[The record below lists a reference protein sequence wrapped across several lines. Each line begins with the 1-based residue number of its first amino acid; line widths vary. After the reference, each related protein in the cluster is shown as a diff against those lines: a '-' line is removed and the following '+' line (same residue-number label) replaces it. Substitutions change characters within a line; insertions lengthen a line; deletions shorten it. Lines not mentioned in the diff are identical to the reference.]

1 MKHARH
7 ALYGALFV
15 ALLFLS
21 GCATGAMRIDVEV
34 YKGPLAQTSDAQF
47 ASLIG
52 YLEEAKRSLVENM
65 NFTLATVANAEFD
78 KLGRPEAGCSRVYF
92 KPVSIEVFLRNNPDR
107 SGDVKLT
114 AQANPEPSETTCST
128 PTVVSDTENI
138 GSGKSNSGAHLYF
151 PFLRKGNW
159 KTPSI
164 NDPITWCDKLDPEGA
179 VDQLKFFDCTILRSV
194 FSDSRDMLRE
204 IDKLQRRH
212 IAEVHSQGW
221 DISEWRTRTLLME
234 IVETSSEFRAK
245 AFRWA
250 ISTVGGQSSNCVTRV
265 ALINFVMTA
274 SEFGNQ
280 LQSRSDALF
289 KQLSLREGRDARELA
304 LSTHLQDTQPTDF
317 VHLYDWLQAS
327 EDGCPLDW
335 VRRHALPG
343 FPSINVTNRV
353 KVIDRLYGDHFWS
366 KINTV
371 HASGAGKVNMVF
383 VKDGIG
389 NWNLKNFENHPG
401 ELLDAY
407 LNVGKQVL
415 KAAATVAAA
424 SSGVGT
430 GGAAITAAL
439 KYADQ
444 SIAGPSSD
452 KSGEHVLQ
460 DIQILEAGL
469 QASLLKQAEEATK
482 KEEGLKDKPDEIK
495 ALRLETIDNYKK
507 TITAFGNK
515 IGVLNKTL
523 QPAPDSKDAEET
535 VRKILKEQGTLVE

>member
-7 ALYGALFV
+7 AIYITLSA
-15 ALLFLS
+15 ASLFLC

-65 NFTLATVANAEFD
+65 NFTLATVANAEFE
-78 KLGRPEAGCSRVYF
+78 KLGRPEAGCSRVYLKSVNLEDF
-92 KPVSIEVFLRNNPDR
+92 LGNKPTGIMDQEP
-107 SGDVKLT
+107 T
-114 AQANPEPSETTCST
+114 AKVNAVPRETTCAPPTAVAEKENAGST
-128 PTVVSDTENI
+128 
-138 GSGKSNSGAHLYF
+138 KSNSGVQLYF
-151 PFLRKGNW
+151 PFPSKGNW
-159 KTPSI
+159 KAPTI

-204 IDKLQRRH
+204 IDKLLRSH
-212 IAEVHSQGW
+212 VAEVHSQGW
-221 DISEWRTRTLLME
+221 NINEWRTKSLLME

-250 ISTVGGQSSNCVTRV
+250 VSTVGGQSSNCVTRV

-289 KQLSLREGRDARELA
+289 KQLSFREGRDARELA

-327 EDGCPLDW
+327 DDGCPLDW

-343 FPSINVTNRV
+343 FPSTSVTNRV
-353 KVIDRLYGDHFWS
+353 KVVDRLYGDHFWS

-371 HASGAGKVNMVF
+371 HASGTGKVNMVF

-424 SSGVGT
+424 SSGVGA
-430 GGAAITAAL
+430 GGAAITAAF

-444 SIAGPSSD
+444 SIAGPSSE

-460 DIQILEAGL
+460 DIQVLEAGL

-495 ALRLETIDNYKK
+495 TLRLETIDKYKK
-507 TITAFGNK
+507 TITTFGNK

-523 QPAPDSKDAEET
+523 QSAPDSKDAEET
-535 VRKILKEQGTLVE
+535 VKQILK

>member
-1 MKHARH
+1 
-7 ALYGALFV
+7 
-15 ALLFLS
+15 
-21 GCATGAMRIDVEV
+21 
-34 YKGPLAQTSDAQF
+34 
-47 ASLIG
+47 
-52 YLEEAKRSLVENM
+52 
-65 NFTLATVANAEFD
+65 
-78 KLGRPEAGCSRVYF
+78 
-92 KPVSIEVFLRNNPDR
+92 
-107 SGDVKLT
+107 
-114 AQANPEPSETTCST
+114 
-128 PTVVSDTENI
+128 
-138 GSGKSNSGAHLYF
+138 
-151 PFLRKGNW
+151 
-159 KTPSI
+159 
-164 NDPITWCDKLDPEGA
+164 
-179 VDQLKFFDCTILRSV
+179 
-194 FSDSRDMLRE
+194 MLRE
-204 IDKLQRRH
+204 VDKLLKGH

-221 DISEWRTRTLLME
+221 DINEWRTKRLLME
-234 IVETSSEFRAK
+234 VVETSSEFRAK

-250 ISTVGGQSSNCVTRV
+250 VSTVGGQSSNCVTRV

-289 KQLSLREGRDARELA
+289 KQLSFREGHDTRELA

-343 FPSINVTNRV
+343 FPSISVANRV
-353 KVIDRLYGDHFWS
+353 KVVDRLYGDHFWS

-371 HASGAGKVNMVF
+371 HASGTGKVNMVF

-424 SSGVGT
+424 SSGVGA

-444 SIAGPSSD
+444 SIAGPSSE

-460 DIQILEAGL
+460 DWPAAGFKDTKLGVSMKLEVRHG
-469 QASLLKQAEEATK
+469 ATQVY
-482 KEEGLKDKPDEIK
+482 
-495 ALRLETIDNYKK
+495 AR
-507 TITAFGNK
+507 
-515 IGVLNKTL
+515 V
-523 QPAPDSKDAEET
+523 
-535 VRKILKEQGTLVE
+535 QG